1 MKGNTRKHILI
12 AVYEEAGRYSWSLIN
27 LMFETVFHV
36 NTLLQKSIIIKTTA
50 YGTKS
55 ACICCCIDSGHR
67 EEPGQTFSAPHHC
80 TKGLIPSAWVGYRK
94 AGESSLASS
103 VSHYPALCEE
113 NLPKVLTT

>member
-1 MKGNTRKHILI
+1 MKGNTQKRILI
-12 AVYEEAGRYSWSLIN
+12 AVYEEAGRHSWSLIN
-27 LMFETVFHV
+27 LRFEIVLHV

-55 ACICCCIDSGHR
+55 ARMCCYIDCGRR
-67 EEPGQTFSAPHHC
+67 EEPGQTFSAPLHC
-80 TKGLIPSAWVGYRK
+80 AMGLIPAVSVGYRK